1 MDVNRRRRHH
11 KLGLLGDMDLFV
23 KTFART
29 PKCQICSSESQHGP
43 FSQGGWERLYFGLKL
58 AFVCFHLRFQGL
70 RCQAV
75 GIHPTI
81 HPPLQ
86 SPSSCLN
93 PWNWLKSTIF
103 VSLTD
108 FWRPNLLFCRFNKTL
123 SIETHWNPYICWLL
137 SSLSFAFG

>member
-58 AFVCFHLRFQGL
+58 AFVCFHLRFQGV

-93 PWNWLKSTIF
+93 P
-103 VSLTD
+103 
-108 FWRPNLLFCRFNKTL
+108 
-123 SIETHWNPYICWLL
+123 
-137 SSLSFAFG
+137 